1 MKCSKAKPSPVKP
14 SPPKLFSVWF
24 QEEQEAGDEDEEVI
38 FKIGVAANSYS
49 TADTICSVLKG
60 LLGLLEFSLKRKLA
74 LCIQSLV
81 SHPNQYSKCMSNL
94 RGIAFDKARYNSFID
109 LQDKLHQNIC
119 RTLVAIG
126 THDLDTIQGPFSYE
140 EKIFRVDE
148 LLEYYKSNMK
158 LKKFLHI
165 IENSPVYPVIYDR
178 NR

>member
-1 MKCSKAKPSPVKP
+1 MEEHYNKNDFPQRIINDTRLKHAVNNSFDGVPNYVQCGY
-14 SPPKLFSVWF
+14 SVWF
-24 QEEQEAGDEDEEVI
+24 QEEQEVGDEDEEVI
-38 FKIGVAANSYS
+38 FKIGVAAN
-49 TADTICSVLKG
+49 
-60 LLGLLEFSLKRKLA
+60 
-74 LCIQSLV
+74 
-81 SHPNQYSKCMSNL
+81 
-94 RGIAFDKARYNSFID
+94 RGIAFDEARYNNFID

-140 EKIFRVDE
+140 ALPPQEINFVPLKQEKIFRVDE

-165 IENSPVYPVIYDR
+165 IENSPAYPVIYDR